1 MSKRNLA
8 LISAT
13 IVSIIYGVTFTI
25 AKDVMPKYVEAFG
38 FIILRVGGTTVLFW
52 LVWLFSRRSK
62 EVREEKID
70 SKDYLR
76 IVVCAF
82 FGVALNMLS
91 FFKGLSF
98 TSPISASVLMVST
111 PMIVLVLSAIIL
123 KERMRKRMIFG
134 ITLGLIGTAFL
145 ILYGK
150 SVGNA
155 TNASLG
161 NFLVFVNASSYGLY
175 LVLVKKLMDKYNAF
189 TFVKWIYLI
198 GFIMVLPF
206 GWGEFQAVN
215 WTIMPMDIYLKIG
228 FIVVFS
234 TFMTYL
240 LNLLSMKELKPTT
253 IAVFVYLQPVFA
265 TLFAIGLGKDVLTL
279 VKIISAA
286 LIFTGVYLV
295 TQKSPLTPEGGIQK
309 ILNPPFGG

>member
-1 MSKRNLA
+1 MSKRNIA
-8 LISAT
+8 LIGAT
-13 IVSIIYGVTFTI
+13 IVSIIYGLTFTL
-25 AKDVMPKYVEAFG
+25 AKDVMPIYVQAYG
-38 FIILRVGGTTVLFW
+38 FIILRVGGATILFW
-52 LVWLFSRRSK
+52 LFWFFKRRFK
-62 EVREEKID
+62 EIREEKID

-76 IVVCAF
+76 IVIAAF

-91 FFKGLSF
+91 FFKGLSL

-111 PMIVLVLSAIIL
+111 PIIVLVLSAIII

-134 ITLGLIGTAFL
+134 IILGLIGTAFL

-150 SVGNA
+150 SVENA
-155 TNASLG
+155 PNASLG

-175 LVLVKKLMDKYNAF
+175 LVLVKKLMDKYNPH
-189 TFVKWIYLI
+189 TFAKWIYLI

-206 GWGEFQAVN
+206 GWSEFVVVKWAQLP
-215 WTIMPMDIYLKIG
+215 TDIYLKIG
-228 FIVVFS
+228 FVVFFS

-265 TLFAIGLGKDVLTL
+265 TIFAISLGKDELSL
-279 VKIISAA
+279 VKIISAV
-286 LIFTGVYLV
+286 LIFIGVYLV
-295 TQKSPLTPEGGIQK
+295 TLKK
-309 ILNPPFGG
+309 